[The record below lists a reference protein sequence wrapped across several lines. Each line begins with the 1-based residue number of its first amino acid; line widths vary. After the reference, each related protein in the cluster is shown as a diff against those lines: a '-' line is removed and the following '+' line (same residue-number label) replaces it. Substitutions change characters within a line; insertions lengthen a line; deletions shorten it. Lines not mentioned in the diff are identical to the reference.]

1 MALLQNPLIHC
12 DPFGESSEPSFQQWP
27 AHIAR
32 DVADVIHRD
41 VVDALSHSR
50 LVPRTDDIQL
60 VQRHDIARVER
71 ILGSGAFSQVSS
83 VITQDGRR
91 YACKHLK
98 QRLMDQPNDFRTAAV
113 ELVYEAHMLSSFD
126 HPNILKIRGW
136 AHDGVASFAEG
147 WNDSFFL
154 LLDVLD
160 ETLDMRIDRWHREQ
174 QEGMWSMV
182 ASPSSAAQ
190 EMETSHLEKLRIMSE
205 LASALDYIHQRGV
218 IFRDAKPQNIGFL
231 GDRVQ
236 LFDFGLSRELPL
248 LDTSV
253 QFEMSGKV
261 GTLRYMAPEVAM
273 NKPYGVS
280 ADVYSWTMIS
290 YEILSLVKPF
300 DGWTKE
306 MHANFVCMQ
315 GQRPDMVHCT
325 QPIPLEVQVLLEH
338 SWSSNPSMRPALS
351 QIMNQLDYLMGC
363 QIQKV
368 QDQKVQM
375 NIARQLESEMQ
386 LQQQLVQTFAT
397 PQPLVQIDL
406 NSYIAPPPRRK
417 VARRNSFDS
426 IETIETTSLSIES
439 EDLF

>member
-12 DPFGESSEPSFQQWP
+12 DPFGEPSEPSIQQWP
-27 AHIAR
+27 AHLAK

-41 VVDALSHSR
+41 VVDTLSQSR
-50 LVPRTDDIQL
+50 LAPRTDGIKL

-71 ILGSGAFSQVSS
+71 VLGSGAFSQVSS
-83 VITQDGRR
+83 VIARDGRR
-91 YACKHLK
+91 YACKHLQ

-136 AHDGVASFAEG
+136 AHNGVASFAEG
-147 WNDSFFL
+147 WNNSFFL

-160 ETLDMRIDRWHREQ
+160 ETLDMRIERWHREQ
-174 QEGMWSMV
+174 QDGMWSMV
-182 ASPSSAAQ
+182 TSPSSATQ
-190 EMETSHLEKLRIMSE
+190 QMETRYLEKLRIMNE

-261 GTLRYMAPEVAM
+261 GTLRYMAPEVAT
-273 NKPYGVS
+273 NQPYGIS
-280 ADVYSWTMIS
+280 ADVYSWAMVS

-300 DGWTKE
+300 DGWTRE
-306 MHANFVCMQ
+306 MHANFVCLQ

-325 QPIPLEVQVLLEH
+325 EPIPMEVQVLLEH
-338 SWSSNPSMRPALS
+338 SWNAIASVRPHLS
-351 QIMNQLDYLMGC
+351 QIMNQLDYLTGC
-363 QIQKV
+363 QVQKV
-368 QDQKVQM
+368 QDQQIQLD
-375 NIARQLESEMQ
+375 IARQLESEIQ
-386 LQQQLVQTFAT
+386 LQQALF
-397 PQPLVQIDL
+397 QIDL
-406 NSYIAPPPRRK
+406 ESCIVQAATTKRVRK
-417 VARRNSFDS
+417 NSFDS
-426 IETIETTSLSIES
+426 IETIDTRSLSTDS
-439 EDLF
+439 EGFF